1 MRLAPFE
8 GQPVSLVVTHKY
20 RCLGTTSA
28 MTMTFSYPF
37 FVLVVSLGVESLNP
51 KTGNL
56 TPAAAR
62 EASYTYEHDTIYS
75 GATYRGMW
83 LNGKPHGQ

>member
-1 MRLAPFE
+1 M
-8 GQPVSLVVTHKY
+8 
-20 RCLGTTSA
+20 
-28 MTMTFSYPF
+28 
-37 FVLVVSLGVESLNP
+37 FVLVGSLGVESLNP

-62 EASYTYEHDTIYS
+62 EASYTYEHDTVYS